1 MISSKDIS
9 ASYIKVFIRCFLS
22 VRNFANKFSNSSCG
36 SSLGV
41 EFHNFFADLRMS
53 LGLLE
58 YFDLLSS
65 VDNLNIV

>member
-1 MISSKDIS
+1 M
-9 ASYIKVFIRCFLS
+9 IKVFIRYSLS
-22 VRNFANKFSNSSCG
+22 VRNCANNFSSSSCG

-41 EFHNFFADLRMS
+41 EFHNDFGDLRMS

-65 VDNLNIV
+65 VYN